1 MIAFQHI
8 LFPTDFSQQNAAIVP
23 AVKAMAKRFG
33 SEVVVLHVIDLPLA
47 WYGASDAAAW
57 SALINADRL
66 RLEGTMA
73 LDRFVAQ
80 HFSDVRVLRRLDQGD
95 ATRQIVEI
103 AEEQHAGLIMLPTR
117 GYGPF
122 RSLLLGSV
130 TAKVLHD
137 AHCPVWTGVHA
148 DELTAH
154 PADRWK
160 RVLCALDSGPQ
171 DLGVLHWA
179 AQFAAEQALELRLA
193 HAVQG
198 ADRTITQESD
208 PGMYDFLFDIARQQ
222 IAKMQAEAGTDL
234 DVCIQGGSVGR
245 VVREAA
251 LGFQSDLIVIGR
263 GVMQKRLGRL
273 RSSAY
278 SIVREAPCPVMSI

>member
-1 MIAFQHI
+1 MITFQRI
-8 LFPTDFSQQNAAIVP
+8 LFPTDFSGHSAAIVP

-47 WYGASDAAAW
+47 WYGASEAAAW
-57 SALINADRL
+57 SALINADLL
-66 RLEGTMA
+66 RLEGATA

-80 HFSDVRVLRRLDQGD
+80 QFSDVPVLRRLEQGD
-95 ATRQIVEI
+95 AARRIADI
-103 AEEQHAGLIMLPTR
+103 AEEQHDSLIMLPTR

-122 RSLLLGSV
+122 RAVLLGSV

-137 AHCPVWTGVHA
+137 AHCPVWTGVHT

-154 PADRWK
+154 PADCWK
-160 RVLCALDSGPQ
+160 RVLCALDSDPQ
-171 DLGVLHWA
+171 DLGVLRWA
-179 AQFAAEQALELRLA
+179 AQFAAEQSLDLRLV

-222 IAKMQAEAGTDL
+222 IAKMQAEAGTNL
-234 DVCIQGGSVGR
+234 DVCLRGGSIGR

-251 LGFQSDLIVIGR
+251 LGFQPDLIVIGR
-263 GVMQKRLGRL
+263 GVMHKRLGRL
-273 RSSAY
+273 RTSAY
-278 SIVREAPCPVMSI
+278 SIVREAPCPVISV

>member
-1 MIAFQHI
+1 MITFQRI
-8 LFPTDFSQQNAAIVP
+8 LFPTDFSAQSTAIVP
-23 AVKAMAKRFG
+23 AVSAMAKRFD

-47 WYGASDAAAW
+47 WYGASEAAAW

-66 RLEGTMA
+66 RLEGTLA
-73 LDRFVAQ
+73 LDRFVTQ
-80 HFSDVRVLRRLDQGD
+80 QFSDVHVLRRLDQGD
-95 ATRQIVEI
+95 AARQIVDL

-122 RSLLLGSV
+122 RALLLGSV

-148 DELTAH
+148 DQLTAH

-160 RVLCALDSGPQ
+160 RVLCALDSNPQ
-171 DLGVLHWA
+171 DLGVLRWA
-179 AQFAAEQALELRLA
+179 AQFATEQGLQLSLV
-193 HAVQG
+193 HAVEG
-198 ADRTITQESD
+198 AGRTITQESD
-208 PGMYDFLFDIARQQ
+208 PGMYDFLFDIAREQ
-222 IAKMQAEAGTDL
+222 IAKMQSEAGTNL
-234 DVCIQGGSVGR
+234 DVCLRGGSVGR

-251 LGFQSDLIVIGR
+251 LGHQSDLIVIGR
-263 GVMQKRLGRL
+263 GAMQKRLGRL
-273 RSSAY
+273 RSSTY